1 MFEKYCWLVVIV
13 AWGCRVAYLDLRTFR
28 IANSDL
34 GFGLLIIWPGMLI
47 FSHEYL
53 GFKGAVPIII
63 CCVLIGFS
71 GLVGMGDVKLVL
83 LFAPW
88 LQRENWL
95 AATLVLLAIVWA
107 QIVVTLA
114 RDRSLPQ
121 KVAFAPAILLA
132 LAVNM
137 AS

>member
-1 MFEKYCWLVVIV
+1 MFEKYFWLIVIV
-13 AWGCRVAYLDLRTFR
+13 AWGCRVSYLDLRTLR
-28 IANSDL
+28 IANRDL

-47 FSHEYL
+47 SNQQFL

>member
-1 MFEKYCWLVVIV
+1 MFSEFFWFIVLV

-28 IANSDL
+28 ITNRDL
-34 GFGLLIIWPGMLI
+34 GFGVLIIWPGMLI
-47 FSHEYL
+47 FNQEFL
-53 GFKGAVPIII
+53 GLKGVVTAITCSI
-63 CCVLIGFS
+63 LIGFA
-71 GLVGMGDVKLVL
+71 GLVGMGDVKLLL

-95 AATLVLLAIVWA
+95 AAILVLLTIAWV
-107 QIVVTLA
+107 QIAFALV

-132 LAVNM
+132 VAVNM

>member
-1 MFEKYCWLVVIV
+1 VFEKYFWLIVIV
-13 AWGCRVAYLDLRTFR
+13 AWGCRVSYLDLRTFR
-28 IANSDL
+28 IANRDL

-47 FSHEYL
+47 SNQQFL
-53 GFKGAVPIII
+53 GLKGVVPTIF
-63 CCVLIGFS
+63 CCILIGIF

-83 LFAPW
+83 LFSPW

-95 AATLVLLAIVWA
+95 AATLVLLAIAWA
-107 QIVVTLA
+107 QIVVTLV

>member
-1 MFEKYCWLVVIV
+1 MFAEFFWFIVLV

-28 IANSDL
+28 ITNRDL

-47 FSHEYL
+47 FNQEFL
-53 GFKGAVPIII
+53 GLKGVVTAII
-63 CCVLIGFS
+63 CSILIGLS
-71 GLVGMGDVKLVL
+71 GLVGMGDVKLVI

-95 AATLVLLAIVWA
+95 AAILVLLTIVWV
-107 QIVVTLA
+107 QIAFALVL
-114 RDRSLPQ
+114 DRSLPQ

-132 LAVNM
+132 MAVNM

>member
-1 MFEKYCWLVVIV
+1 MFEKYFWLIVIV
-13 AWGCRVAYLDLRTFR
+13 AWGCRVSYLDLRTFR
-28 IANSDL
+28 IANRDL

-47 FSHEYL
+47 SNQQFL
-53 GFKGAVPIII
+53 GFKGVLPIIF
-63 CCVLIGFS
+63 CCILIGIF

-83 LFAPW
+83 LFSPW

-95 AATLVLLAIVWA
+95 AATLVLLAIAWA
-107 QIVVTLA
+107 QIVVTLV
-114 RDRSLPQ
+114 RYRSLPQ
-121 KVAFAPAILLA
+121 KVAFAPAILMA

>member
-1 MFEKYCWLVVIV
+1 
-13 AWGCRVAYLDLRTFR
+13 
-28 IANSDL
+28 
-34 GFGLLIIWPGMLI
+34 MLI
-47 FSHEYL
+47 SNQQFL
-53 GFKGAVPIII
+53 GLKGVVPTIF
-63 CCVLIGFS
+63 CCILIGIF

-83 LFAPW
+83 LFSPW

-95 AATLVLLAIVWA
+95 AATLVLLAIAWA
-107 QIVVTLA
+107 QIVVTLV
-114 RDRSLPQ
+114 RYRSLPQ

>member
-1 MFEKYCWLVVIV
+1 MFAEFFWLIVLV

-28 IANSDL
+28 IANRDL
-34 GFGLLIIWPGMLI
+34 GFGVLITWPGMLI
-47 FSHEYL
+47 FNQEFL
-53 GFKGAVPIII
+53 GLKSFVPAII
-63 CCVLIGFS
+63 CSILIGFS

-88 LQRENWL
+88 IQLENWL
-95 AATLVLLAIVWA
+95 AAILVLLAIAWV
-107 QIVVTLA
+107 QIAFTLI
-114 RDRSLPQ
+114 RDRSFPQ

-132 LAVNM
+132 VAVNM

>member
-1 MFEKYCWLVVIV
+1 M
-13 AWGCRVAYLDLRTFR
+13 AWGCRVAYFDLRTFR

-34 GFGLLIIWPGMLI
+34 GFGVLIIWPGMLI
-47 FSHEYL
+47 FSYEHL
-53 GFKGAVPIII
+53 GFKGAVPILI

>member
-1 MFEKYCWLVVIV
+1 MFAEFFWFIVLV

-28 IANSDL
+28 ITNRDL
-34 GFGLLIIWPGMLI
+34 GFGVLIIWPGMLI
-47 FSHEYL
+47 FNQEFL
-53 GFKGAVPIII
+53 GLKGVVTAII
-63 CCVLIGFS
+63 CSILIGLS

-95 AATLVLLAIVWA
+95 AAILVLLTIAWV
-107 QIVVTLA
+107 QIAFALV

-132 LAVNM
+132 VAVNM

>member
-1 MFEKYCWLVVIV
+1 
-13 AWGCRVAYLDLRTFR
+13 
-28 IANSDL
+28 
-34 GFGLLIIWPGMLI
+34 MLI
-47 FSHEYL
+47 SNQQFL
-53 GFKGAVPIII
+53 GLKGVVPIIF
-63 CCVLIGFS
+63 CCILIGFS

-83 LFAPW
+83 LFSPW
-88 LQRENWL
+88 LQRENCL
-95 AATLVLLAIVWA
+95 ATTFVLLAIAWA
-107 QIVVTLA
+107 QIVVTLV